1 MPSITKKNLQSTAPI
16 WAQDALNEH
25 STLVAGGHLEKAQF
39 TLPNPD
45 GQNVVY
51 SGTLV
56 GRTYAEKDAGLGFGP
71 ANIATDEQIF
81 LVIYDV
87 DFDNQFLGAD
97 GHCSLYRHLCQVA
110 EKSLPGW
117 ATMPAATKAKI
128 RSLYQVI

>member
-1 MPSITKKNLQSTAPI
+1 MAGIRKNTIKNTAPI

-25 STLVAGGHLEKAQF
+25 STLVAGSHLEKSQF

-45 GQNVVY
+45 GLNVVY

-56 GRTYAEKDAGLGFGP
+56 GRTYAEKDTGLGFGP
-71 ANIATDEQIF
+71 ANIATDDQIF

-87 DFDNQFLGAD
+87 NFDDQFLGAD

-117 ATMPAATKAKI
+117 ATMTAATKAKI